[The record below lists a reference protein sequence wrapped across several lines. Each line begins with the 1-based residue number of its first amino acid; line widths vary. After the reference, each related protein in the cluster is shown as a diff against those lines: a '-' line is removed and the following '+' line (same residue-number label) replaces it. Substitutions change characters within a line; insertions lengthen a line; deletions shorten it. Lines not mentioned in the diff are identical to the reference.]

1 MESAHST
8 QDLHGGQTQA
18 VSDRAGSSSE
28 KASTGIAG
36 LDYLLRG
43 GLPSDRIH
51 LVEGH
56 PGSGKTTFGLQFL
69 LQGVKRGE
77 SCMYITLSET
87 AAELRA
93 NAASHGWDLSGIH
106 IQELQP
112 AENLRP
118 EEQYTLFHPSEIELG
133 DLSRSVFDAVETLK
147 PMRAVLDSVSDM
159 RLLARDSLRYRR
171 QILGLKQFFAG
182 RGCTLLLLNENGGGD
197 TDPHI
202 QSLSHGVIRLEHS
215 IHGFGLVR
223 RRLEISKLRGV
234 SYVGGFHDF
243 KIETGGIRVFPRL
256 ANRRQSR
263 ALPTATLKSGL
274 PQIDALL
281 DEGVPMGTC
290 TLILGPSGVGKST
303 LGAQYLSAAAR
314 KGIHCAAFLFDEQR
328 MTFLN
333 RSDALGMNLSKSVK
347 SGLLKIAKIEPGLM
361 SPGEFSHCVRKTV
374 EDDKVRVVL
383 IDSLTGYLTAI
394 PEAEA
399 AVVRLH
405 ELTSYLAS
413 CGVAT
418 FLTVAQQGM
427 LGQNMSSPV
436 DVSYIADTMF
446 MMRFFEAG
454 GSVRKALSVLKKR
467 TGPHETTIREI
478 GVQRGTLTVGEPLA
492 DFRGVLTGVPEYLG
506 GSLDDRRRTANQP

>member
-133 DLSRSVFDAVETLK
+133 DLSRSVFDAVETIK

-215 IHGFGLVR
+215 IHSFGLVR

-256 ANRRQSR
+256 ANR
-263 ALPTATLKSGL
+263 P
-274 PQIDALL
+274 
-281 DEGVPMGTC
+281 
-290 TLILGPSGVGKST
+290 
-303 LGAQYLSAAAR
+303 
-314 KGIHCAAFLFDEQR
+314 
-328 MTFLN
+328 
-333 RSDALGMNLSKSVK
+333 
-347 SGLLKIAKIEPGLM
+347 
-361 SPGEFSHCVRKTV
+361 
-374 EDDKVRVVL
+374 
-383 IDSLTGYLTAI
+383 
-394 PEAEA
+394 
-399 AVVRLH
+399 
-405 ELTSYLAS
+405 
-413 CGVAT
+413 
-418 FLTVAQQGM
+418 
-427 LGQNMSSPV
+427 
-436 DVSYIADTMF
+436 
-446 MMRFFEAG
+446 
-454 GSVRKALSVLKKR
+454 
-467 TGPHETTIREI
+467 
-478 GVQRGTLTVGEPLA
+478 
-492 DFRGVLTGVPEYLG
+492 
-506 GSLDDRRRTANQP
+506 